1 MKRQFGLI
9 SAVLMALLLVARGEG
24 VDDKYVHVYFLIRE
38 ADGLNENGQ
47 TRQAVVRYLEART
60 ALKELQSLYPGW
72 NDKVVNFR
80 LGYIASKLEPLSAQI
95 PATTPPI
102 LEATGEPA
110 SPALR
115 TNQFKLLQDEI
126 ALLNGK
132 NALLEAK
139 LKEALSVQ
147 PAAVD
152 PRDLAK
158 AEGRIKELE
167 KEKDLLKASL
177 EQEQAKSAKLGDSTA
192 LQQERQIL
200 EEVRQ
205 NLARQIDLTAIREK
219 ENEALKKQIADL
231 KPSAIP
237 ISADELNQ
245 QLQLAKAT
253 ISELQSTNIALRT
266 EHIVLESRISELAKE
281 AQRDGGNKPPR
292 ITELEKQLETAQAR
306 LQAMEAKQ
314 VPYTAEELAMF
325 KPPDLKVAVATPAP
339 AVKRERK
346 LPVGAAPLFEEAQ
359 RAIEAGRM
367 DEAEKKILEVLRQ
380 DEKNPFILGN
390 LAAVQIEQN
399 RLPDAEQTL
408 KKAIEAEPQDPANL
422 YLMGRLKYLQEK
434 YDEAL
439 DALSLSAKLLPDEA
453 RTQYFLG
460 KALIHKG
467 NRAQAETA
475 LRKAVQLK
483 PGWGEAHYSL
493 AVVYATQQP
502 NFKELAQWHYQKA
515 IAGGYPR
522 NVEFEKLVEPPPTPS
537 ATP

>member
-1 MKRQFGLI
+1 ML
-9 SAVLMALLLVARGEG
+9 LALLLVARGEG

-38 ADGLNENGQ
+38 ADGLNESGQ

-60 ALKELQSLYPGW
+60 ALKELQALYPGW

-80 LGYIASKLEPLSAQI
+80 LGYIASKLEPLASHA
-95 PATTPPI
+95 PATTAPI
-102 LEATGEPA
+102 MEVVGEQP
-110 SPALR
+110 SPGSK

-152 PRDLAK
+152 PRDLVK

-177 EQEQAKSAKLGDSTA
+177 EQEQAKSAKLGDLNT

-200 EEVRQ
+200 EEVKQ
-205 NLARQIDLTAIREK
+205 KLARQIDLTASLEK
-219 ENEALKKQIADL
+219 ENEALKKQMSDQ

-237 ISADELNQ
+237 VSANEINQ
-245 QLQLAKAT
+245 QLELAKAT
-253 ISELQSTNIALRT
+253 IAELQATNIALRT
-266 EHIVLESRISELAKE
+266 EHIVLENRISDLAKE
-281 AQRDGGNKPPR
+281 GQPKDGSKPPR
-292 ITELEKQLETAQAR
+292 INELEKQLEVAHAR

-314 VPYTAEELAMF
+314 VPYTAEELALF

-359 RAIEAGRM
+359 RAIEAGRL
-367 DEAEKKILEVLRQ
+367 DEAEKKLLEILRQ
-380 DEKNPFILGN
+380 DEKNPFTLGN
-390 LAAVQIEQN
+390 LAAVQMEQD

-408 KKAIEAEPQDPANL
+408 KKAMEVDAQDPANL
-422 YLMGRLKYLQEK
+422 YLMGRLKFVQEK
-434 YDEAL
+434 YDEAV

-453 RTQYFLG
+453 RTQFFLG
-460 KALIHKG
+460 KALLYKG
-467 NRAQAETA
+467 NRAQGETA

-522 NVEFEKLVEPPPTPS
+522 NVEFEKRIEPPLTPS
-537 ATP
+537 VTP